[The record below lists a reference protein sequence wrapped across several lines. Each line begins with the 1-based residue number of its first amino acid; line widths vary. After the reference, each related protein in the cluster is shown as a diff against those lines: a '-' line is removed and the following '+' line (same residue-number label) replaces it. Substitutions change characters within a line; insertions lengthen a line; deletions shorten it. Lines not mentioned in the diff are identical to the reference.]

1 MMSMRYRKKPVV
13 IEAFRMG
20 VDPRPDWFQ
29 NEVTAGNI
37 TTHLVDDVIDDGN
50 PWNHKKT
57 CCTIK
62 TLEGIM
68 RGEYGDY
75 IIRGVKGEIYPC
87 KPNIFEAT
95 YEKAERGE

>member
-1 MMSMRYRKKPVV
+1 MRYRKKPVV

-29 NEVTAGNI
+29 DEVTAGNI
-37 TTHLVDDVIDDGN
+37 TTHLVSGEADDSN

-57 CCTIK
+57 YCLIR

-75 IIRGVKGEIYPC
+75 IIQGVRGEVYPC
-87 KPNIFEAT
+87 NPDIFEAT